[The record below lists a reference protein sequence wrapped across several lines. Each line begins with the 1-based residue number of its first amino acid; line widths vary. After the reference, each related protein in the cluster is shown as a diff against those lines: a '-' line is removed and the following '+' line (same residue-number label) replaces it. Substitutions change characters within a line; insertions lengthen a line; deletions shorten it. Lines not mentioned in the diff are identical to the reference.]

1 MDRVVSTKI
10 WEEDAERLKE
20 IAEKNGVTVSELLR
34 MLVYD
39 FLESE
44 TELGVELEKIKLN
57 AERKCKEL
65 KEVRGLLGRLSNYT
79 NQITKVLN
87 RIAKQGTVTREE
99 IEEVRKVAGEVLA
112 TCLLV
117 EDWINERD

>member
-79 NQITKVLN
+79 NQITKALN

>member
-1 MDRVVSTKI
+1 VDRVVSTKI